1 MFRTVIYSVTIALAA
16 GCAIGLS
23 LAHAEEKVPQIWLAP
38 LHPND
43 RPNGRGAADYF
54 WLFESSSQWQSVA
67 PSVSVFQIY
76 FDLLRRTSDEQL
88 HRLLEDLATRR
99 IALAIEMPILVDTAW
114 CEPGKRRTQ
123 WMIPPLARIKR
134 LGGDLRYLAMVGPLI
149 DGHVYTKAFYCHRP
163 IPEVAADATNTV
175 RAVRELYPHI
185 IVGEIEPVADPA
197 DDPSPAEL
205 AEWFEAFRAAS
216 GRPLAFLHL
225 DIRWR
230 RSWQDPVR
238 NIAKQTQ
245 ASGVKLG
252 VIYHPDPFDR
262 SPEETMSDFSKQER
276 GIRSLLDLPLD
287 QVVFQTWVSYPDH
300 VLPETDP
307 TSMTGIVLNY
317 LQTPTR

>member
-1 MFRTVIYSVTIALAA
+1 MPEV
-16 GCAIGLS
+16 
-23 LAHAEEKVPQIWLAP
+23 WLAP
-38 LHPND
+38 LHPNN
-43 RPNGRGAADYF
+43 RASGKGASDYYD
-54 WLFESSSQWQSVA
+54 LFQTSAPWQAVA
-67 PSVSVFQIY
+67 SNVSVFQIY
-76 FDLLRRTSDEQL
+76 LDLLRKASDNDIR
-88 HRLLEDLATRR
+88 RLLDRLSASH
-99 IALAIEMPILVDTAW
+99 ILLAIEMPILVHTAW
-114 CEPGKRRTQ
+114 CEPGKRRTL
-123 WMIPPLARIKR
+123 WMIPLLARIKR

-163 IPEVAADATNTV
+163 IPEVATDAANTV

-205 AEWFEAFRAAS
+205 AEWFEAFQAAS
-216 GRPLAFLHL
+216 GRRLAFLHL
-225 DIRWR
+225 DVRWR

-262 SPEETMSDFSKQER
+262 SPDDTIIDFSKQER
-276 GIRSLLDLPLD
+276 GTRSLLDLPLD
-287 QVVFQTWVSYPDH
+287 HVVFQTWVSYPDH